1 VSSEPKITGNV
12 FDFQLLKRVLKL
24 VRPHRKLFWG
34 ALVLSLILAVVGPL
48 RPEIIQRTI
57 DGYVIAGDYQGLLH
71 MILLLVGILVAESI
85 FQYLFIFYSRYLGQ
99 AIVKDL
105 RVEVF
110 GHVLNLRLQYF
121 DKTPIGTSTTRTVND
136 IETINDIFT
145 NGFIQIIADVLMIL
159 VIVTWM
165 FLKSW
170 QLALVSLITMP
181 FLFYSTYVFKES
193 VKKAFQKVR
202 TQVSKM
208 NAFLQEHIT
217 GVKIIQVFGVEE
229 QEFKK
234 FEQINKDHKQAN
246 IEAIWAYS
254 IFFPVVEIFLS
265 VAVGLMVWFGASMLT
280 KGSLTTTLGAN
291 ASVGLIISFVLW
303 INMLFR
309 PIRFLAERFNTLQ
322 MGLVASGRV
331 FALLDRNE
339 FIPDKGSV
347 KDIPING
354 KVDFRNV
361 SFAYNDDEYVLKDIS
376 FSLHPGETLAIVGST
391 GSGKS
396 SVINVLSRLY
406 PLNKGKVLLDDRDVE
421 DFDLGFYRAQICTV
435 LQDVFLFSGT
445 IIDNVRLLDES
456 VSEEDIIN
464 AAKLIGAHEFISKL
478 PGGYHY
484 KVMER
489 GATLSLGQRQLISFL
504 RAIVF
509 KPAILVLDEA
519 TSSVD
524 TETEQIVQTA
534 IEKLIEGRTSI
545 VIAHRLS
552 TIQNADKIM
561 VLDKGRIV
569 ELGSK
574 EELLKMN
581 GRFKELYE
589 SQFRKNEVA

>member
-1 VSSEPKITGNV
+1 MSNNEPKITGNV
-12 FDFQLLKRVLKL
+12 FDIKLLKRVLAQAK
-24 VRPHRKLFWG
+24 PHRKLFWSSMI
-34 ALVLSLILAVVGPL
+34 LSLLLAFAGPL
-48 RPEIIQRTI
+48 RPELIQRTI
-57 DGYVIAGDYQGLLH
+57 DDYVIMGNYQGLITM
-71 MILLLVGILVAESI
+71 MIILVALLVVESI
-85 FQYLFIFYSRYLGQ
+85 LNYLFIFYSRYLGQ
-99 AIVKDL
+99 AIIKDL
-105 RVEVF
+105 RVKVF
-110 GHVLNLRLQYF
+110 GHVLDLRLQYF

-145 NGFIQIIADVLMIL
+145 NGFIQIVADILMII

-193 VKKAFQKVR
+193 LKSAFQRVR
-202 TQVSKM
+202 NQVSKM

-217 GVKIIQVFGVEE
+217 GIKIIQIFGVEK
-229 QEFKK
+229 QEYQK
-234 FEQINKDHKQAN
+234 FESINKDHKQAN
-246 IEAIWAYS
+246 IDAIWAYS

-265 VAVGLMVWFGASMLT
+265 VAIGLMVWIGASMLT
-280 KGSLTTTLGAN
+280 KGTLITTLGAN

-339 FIPDKGSV
+339 FIENEGKIKDKAIEGKLDF
-347 KDIPING
+347 KD
-354 KVDFRNV
+354 V
-361 SFAYNDDEYVLKDIS
+361 SFAYTDEDYVLKNIN
-376 FSLHPGETLAIVGST
+376 FSLKPGEMLAIVGST

-396 SVINVLSRLY
+396 SIINVLSRLY
-406 PLNKGKVLLDDRDVE
+406 PLNKGQILVDNISIE
-421 DFDLGFYRAQICTV
+421 DYELGFYRSQICTV
-435 LQDVFLFSGT
+435 LQDVFLFSGS
-445 IIDNVRLLDES
+445 IIDNVRLMDES
-456 VSEEDIIN
+456 ITEQDVIN
-464 AAKLIGAHEFISKL
+464 AARLIGAEYFINRL
-478 PGGYHY
+478 PGGFHY

-509 KPAILVLDEA
+509 KPSILILDEA
-519 TSSVD
+519 TSSID
-524 TETEQIVQTA
+524 TETEQVVQRA
-534 IEKLIEGRTSI
+534 IDNLVVNRTSI

-561 VLDKGRIV
+561 VLDNGEIV
-569 ELGSK
+569 EVGTRA
-574 EELLKMN
+574 ELLRIEN
-581 GRFKELYE
+581 GHFRELYE
-589 SQFRKNEVA
+589 SQFSNA